1 MAENELPDQVLV
13 EIGGNYELVDRKNLI
28 TPESVSSNF
37 VLVISCYL
45 FLFIFTYCHLFLS

>member
-37 VLVISCYL
+37 LTLSISCYL
-45 FLFIFTYCHLFLS
+45 VLISIFRFTT